1 MKKMI
6 GRISKV
12 FIPAVISLFF
22 YSSIASAHVTVMP
35 KTSSTGAWET
45 YTLKVPVEKD
55 VATTKVTVKVPAG
68 VEMMSYQPVPGWT
81 YSSEKDASGKVKT
94 FTFEATGEGI
104 QSGQFQ
110 QFVFVAKNPEKATKA
125 AWDAFQYYKDGSIV
139 EWTGN
144 EGSDAPH
151 SITDIVTAT
160 TTDHHDSQTT
170 DHNDKAQTKDTK
182 KTEGKDTEKKLE
194 TSNSLS
200 LVLSGL
206 AALLSFA
213 ALIIAIRKK

>member
-94 FTFEATGEGI
+94 ISFEATGEGI

-182 KTEGKDTEKKLE
+182 KTEAKVTEKKLE

>member
-6 GRISKV
+6 GKISKV

-22 YSSIASAHVTVMP
+22 FSSIASAHVTVMP

-81 YSSEKDASGKVKT
+81 YSSKKDASGKVKT
-94 FTFEATGEGI
+94 FTFEATGEGVL
-104 QSGQFQ
+104 SGQFQ
-110 QFVFVAKNPEKATKA
+110 QFVFVGKNPEKATKA
-125 AWDAFQYYKDGSIV
+125 AWDAFQFYKDGSIV
-139 EWTGN
+139 EWTGD

-151 SITDIVTAT
+151 SITDIVTAVN
-160 TTDHHDSQTT
+160 TDHHDSQTT
-170 DHNDKAQTKDTK
+170 EHNDKAQTKDTK
-182 KTEGKDTEKKLE
+182 KAKTEVTEKKIE
-194 TSNSLS
+194 TANSLS